1 MGRRHKKRNR
11 RSGRHHRRAINAA
24 ENAVV
29 WVCERWLAQGKII
42 CYLHSFQSGQMDKFG
57 VDILISLR
65 GGLMVPVQITLK
77 ASNEQVEEKRG
88 RHFRL
93 HPHVKSFLVVENN
106 PQGNVARDEKI
117 YRKIAQDLA
126 EEINKI
132 VSPADKI
139 DPDIGEP

>member
-1 MGRRHKKRNR
+1 
-11 RSGRHHRRAINAA
+11 
-24 ENAVV
+24 
-29 WVCERWLAQGKII
+29 
-42 CYLHSFQSGQMDKFG
+42 MDKFG

-65 GGLMVPVQITLK
+65 SGLMVPVQITLK